1 MLKSTE
7 EKNFMS
13 LIIQLNKLLLK
24 KKEIDDSQIINSRII
39 GPLNKI
45 FPLIF

>member
-1 MLKSTE
+1 MLVNENE
-7 EKNFMS
+7 EF
-13 LIIQLNKLLLK
+13 
-24 KKEIDDSQIINSRII
+24 EIDANSIENSRII